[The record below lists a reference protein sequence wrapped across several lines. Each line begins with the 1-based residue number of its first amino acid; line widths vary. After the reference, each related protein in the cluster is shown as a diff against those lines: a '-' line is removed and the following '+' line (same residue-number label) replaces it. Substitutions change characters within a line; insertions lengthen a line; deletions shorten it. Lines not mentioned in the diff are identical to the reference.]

1 MLCDAI
7 YSQIICGRSEARAF
21 NQGERRSFVET
32 GFARHRGRETVIDKP
47 LEILAAMGWF
57 DRQPQFSMFNALCHD
72 IHKHSPCQNGSEAY
86 LTFYLRQM
94 FKDAETLDK
103 VYTLRG
109 PVAWQSD
116 EFELVTVNASRGQ
129 PQREISVVTPTP
141 GPSSN
146 IGIVA
151 TSGEVVEWL
160 TTHRFTFCF
169 PRESF
174 GPDVLFFLRHK
185 TSKKLLL
192 VTIQAKNYESVDRQ
206 TLMKGIRTVTPSWFW
221 KSKDMK
227 VCRFLLLVCICFD

>member
-1 MLCDAI
+1 MV
-7 YSQIICGRSEARAF
+7 RSATPIL
-21 NQGERRSFVET
+21 NVQRS
-32 GFARHRGRETVIDKP
+32 
-47 LEILAAMGWF
+47 
-57 DRQPQFSMFNALCHD
+57 
-72 IHKHSPCQNGSEAY
+72 IHKHSPCQNGFEAY
-86 LTFYLRQM
+86 LTFYLRQV
-94 FKDAETLDK
+94 FKDAETLDR
-103 VYTLRG
+103 VFTLRG

-129 PQREISVVTPTP
+129 PQREIIVVTPTS

-160 TTHRFTFCF
+160 TTNTHRFRFCF
-169 PRESF
+169 PPESF

-192 VTIQAKNYESVDRQ
+192 VTIQAKNCESVDRQ

-227 VCRFLLLVCICFD
+227 VCRFLLLVCISFD